1 MDPQQGEVRV
11 VGTVPRGRAATSPP
25 CSQHALF
32 QEEKPCLAALLQ
44 ESPDKVQ
51 LTRRILD
58 LKQVGTA
65 RLQLTARAHPSC
77 SPKPGRSPRGLGGAD
92 FCLRSPQEEQHF
104 QNLHEELNSLA
115 QKLEKQGKS
124 ESRSVSARRK
134 HLNKM

>member
-1 MDPQQGEVRV
+1 M
-11 VGTVPRGRAATSPP
+11 GTASQGRAATSPP
-25 CSQHALF
+25 RSQHPVF

-44 ESPDKVQ
+44 ESPEKIQ

-65 RLQLTARAHPSC
+65 RLHLAARAHPSC
-77 SPKPGRSPRGLGGAD
+77 SPKPSRSPRGFGGAD
-92 FCLRSPQEEQHF
+92 FCLCPPQEEQHF
-104 QNLHEELNSLA
+104 QSLHEELNSLA